1 MQHSSMD
8 HFEQQRKARQFLK
21 LHHAPA
27 ILKLPNAWD
36 MSSAKIFQLE
46 GYEAIGTTSAGV
58 AATLGYADGQRMSLE
73 ESTQVTRRIA
83 GRIDLPVSADIES
96 GYADDVD
103 GVVKAARI
111 TLEAGA
117 VGINIEDSTSCD
129 THGELFE
136 KTAMVER
143 ISAIRALADET
154 GIPLVI
160 NARTDVFLTSDTNIR
175 KLLSE
180 TIARAGAYRAA
191 GADCIFVPDMGNLDE
206 ATIIELVGE
215 INAPVNVIVDTHLPS
230 IPRLEEIGVA
240 RVSMGPRPMRAA
252 LARLR
257 TIARELMRQGTC
269 EAMTEEAMT
278 YAEVN
283 AMFEE

>member
-1 MQHSSMD
+1 MD
-8 HFEQQRKARQFLK
+8 QLEQRSKARRFLE
-21 LHHAPA
+21 LHSAPA
-27 ILKLPNAWD
+27 ILRLPNAWD
-36 MSSAKIFQLE
+36 VISAKIFELE

-73 ESTQVTRRIA
+73 ESTRVTKRIA

-96 GYADDVD
+96 GYANDVE
-103 GVVKAARI
+103 GVVLAARV
-111 TLEAGA
+111 TLETGA
-117 VGINIEDSTSCD
+117 VGINLEDSTSCD
-129 THGELFE
+129 AHGELIA
-136 KTAMVER
+136 KNAMTER
-143 ISAIRALADET
+143 VAAIRAMADES

-160 NARTDVFLTSDTNIR
+160 NARTDVFLTSDTNTTR
-175 KLLSE
+175 LLGE
-180 TIARAGAYRAA
+180 TIERAGAYRAA

-206 ATIIELVGE
+206 PTIIELVGE
-215 INAPVNVIVDTHLPS
+215 IDAPLNVIVDTHLPS